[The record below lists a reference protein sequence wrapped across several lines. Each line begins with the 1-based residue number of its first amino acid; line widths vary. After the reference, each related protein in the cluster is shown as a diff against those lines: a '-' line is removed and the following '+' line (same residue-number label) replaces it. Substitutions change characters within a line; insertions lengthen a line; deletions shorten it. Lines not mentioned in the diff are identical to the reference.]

1 MKLLTPRW
9 RTPLT
14 FLGVLLLIGVLAPA
28 VSAAPGAA
36 AATVTPGTVPA
47 GTTGSYTFT
56 LTPTSGQI
64 SSFNLTAPSGW
75 TIAPLVSPPAG
86 VTRPSATQIQ
96 GRSLSISSSSPFS
109 LSFTAQAAC
118 SPASATWSVAA
129 KSGPNFNGSSSS
141 VNQPMTTLAGS
152 CTAEFVTGR
161 GPADAAFNGGTR
173 SENITSVPYTPSGAA
188 MQVLVK
194 DAAGQRRAGIA
205 ITLALLCTPPDSVC
219 TGSNGATLSGPT
231 TATSTID
238 DPDTPDNEAG
248 TATFTGSP
256 NPITIDEVGL
266 RYRLD
271 PTGSGIAST
280 PSAEFGI
287 YEEGENCGSTCVV
300 RGGRGGIDATV
311 TANTPSG
318 TMGVLVSPLGLNCAT
333 SIPPGYEYEPLSS
346 QVVAWKYTGTG
357 SQTISVLVD
366 KAVVHSQTDRGNDLD
381 FCFLVEGNIPNTTTP
396 KSFVDKFGVTRTEA
410 DGPGLLP
417 KCTSTIV
424 EDCILSEKAVQGGNR
439 LVTVTVNDGRGKI

>member
-1 MKLLTPRW
+1 MKLLTHRW
-9 RTPLT
+9 RTPLIL
-14 FLGVLLLIGVLAPA
+14 LGVLLLIGVLAPA

-56 LTPTSGQI
+56 LTPTNGQI

-86 VTRPSATQIQ
+86 VTRPTASQIQ

-129 KSGPNFNGSSSS
+129 KSGPNFNGSSFS
-141 VNQPMTTLAGS
+141 VNQPTTTLTGS

-161 GPADAAFNGGTR
+161 GPADAAFNGGIK
-173 SENITSVPYTPSGAA
+173 SQNISSVPYTPGGAA
-188 MQVLVK
+188 MQVLVL
-194 DAAGQRRAGIA
+194 DAANPRQPRAGIE
-205 ITLALLCTPPDSVC
+205 ITLSLLCAPPDSTC
-219 TGSNGATLSGPT
+219 APAKDGASLTGPVM
-231 TATSTID
+231 ATSG
-238 DPDTPDNEAG
+238 AG
-248 TATFTGSP
+248 GIATFTGSTS
-256 NPITIDEVGL
+256 NPIAIDKVGL

-287 YEEGENCGSTCVV
+287 YEEGEICGSTCVV

-333 SIPPGYEYEPLSS
+333 SIPPDYEYEPLSS